1 MDVEDLSASQSLV
14 SRQRRRGRETTTKT
28 VRAPDYRH
36 LDHPFPAQKMF
47 SDDEIAAIHDT
58 ALRVL
63 EDLGMRVLLPE
74 ARDIYAAA
82 GARVVEDM
90 VFIGR
95 DIVSSALAGAPRTWR
110 LRAPNPQRDQIYAQ
124 GRMIFMA
131 GVGCPNAT
139 DRDRGRRPGSLAD
152 FVESLQLCQA
162 YDVIHMLGPMVEPQD
177 VPVHL
182 RHYATIEAQLAHS
195 DKPLFLFSR
204 GPAQVA
210 QGFEMIQS
218 ALNLT
223 DDEFAADVW
232 VSTVINTNS
241 PRLLD
246 NPMAKGLIDF
256 ARARQMCIVTP
267 FCLAGAMAPITPAG
281 ALALQH
287 AEALAAITLTQLV
300 NSGCPVSYGGFS
312 SNVYMKS
319 GAPAYGTPE
328 HIKMQIGGGQLAR
341 HIGLPWRTASGA
353 ASNTAD
359 MQAAL
364 ETTMGLWGASMA
376 HGTLIVHTAGWLE
389 GGLTFGYEKFI
400 NDVESLQMFAE
411 LCTRPS
417 GSAAEIG
424 FDAIAEVAPGGHFFQ
439 TQHTMDRYQTAF
451 YAPIVADLNNF
462 GTWTENGSRTSAE
475 RATDVWKQVLRE
487 ARAPEG
493 AAERLER
500 LRPVV
505 EAGKAAG
512 GAPAMD

>member
-1 MDVEDLSASQSLV
+1 METEGQTA
-14 SRQRRRGRETTTKT
+14 RENRGRRRSRDAAPRV

-36 LDHPFPAQKMF
+36 LRHPFPAQTMF
-47 SDDEIAAIHDT
+47 SEDEIAAIHDT

-63 EDLGMRVLLPE
+63 EELGMRILLPE
-74 ARDIYAAA
+74 ARQLFAAA
-82 GARVVEDM
+82 GARVEEDM

-95 DIVSSALAGAPRTWR
+95 DIVAAALASAPKAWR
-110 LRAPNPQRDQIYAQ
+110 LRAPSPLRDQDYAQ
-124 GRMIFMA
+124 GAMIFMA
-131 GVGCPNAT
+131 GVGCPNAS
-139 DRDRGRRPGSLAD
+139 DRERGRRPGSIAD
-152 FVESLQLCQA
+152 FVETVKLCQH
-162 YDVIHMLGPMVEPQD
+162 YDVIHMLGPMTEPQD
-177 VPVHL
+177 VPVPL
-182 RHYATIEAQLAHS
+182 RHYATIRAQLEHS
-195 DKPLFLFSR
+195 DKPLFLFAR
-204 GPAQVA
+204 GPGQVA
-210 QGFEMIQS
+210 QGFEMVQT
-218 ALNLT
+218 ALGLS
-223 DDEFAADVW
+223 DAEFSGDVW

-256 ARARQMCIVTP
+256 ARAGQMCIVTP

-287 AEALAAITLTQLV
+287 AESLAGITLTQIARA
-300 NSGCPVSYGGFS
+300 GAPVSYGGFS

-353 ASNTAD
+353 ASNAPD

-364 ETTMGLWGASMA
+364 ETTMGLWGASLA

-389 GGLTFGYEKFI
+389 GGLTFGYEKFV
-400 NDVESLQMFAE
+400 NDVESLQIFAE

-424 FDAIAEVAPGGHFFQ
+424 FDAIAEVPPGGHFFQ
-439 TQHTMDRYQTAF
+439 TQHTMDRYQQAF

-462 GTWTENGSRTSAE
+462 GTWTEAGARTSDM
-475 RATDVWKQVLRE
+475 RATDVWKAVLQDFRP
-487 ARAPEG
+487 PEG
-493 AAERLER
+493 AAERVDRILP
-500 LRPVV
+500 LI
-505 EAGKAAG
+505 EAGTAAG

>member
-1 MDVEDLSASQSLV
+1 MEPTPEPDT
-14 SRQRRRGRETTTKT
+14 RTRRRSREQ
-28 VRAPDYRH
+28 APKVTRQPNYRQ
-36 LDHPFPAQKMF
+36 LRHPFPAQAMF

-63 EDLGMRVLLPE
+63 EELGMRVLLPE
-74 ARDIYAAA
+74 ARQIYAAA
-82 GARVVEDM
+82 GAKVVDDM
-90 VFIGR
+90 VFIGK
-95 DIVSSALAGAPRTWR
+95 DIVRAALASAPKRWA
-110 LRAPNPQRDQIYAQ
+110 LRAPNPLRDQDYAQ
-124 GRMIFMA
+124 GAMIFMA

-139 DRDRGRRPGSLAD
+139 DRDRGRRPGSIAD
-152 FVESLQLCQA
+152 FVETVQLCQH
-162 YDVIHMLGPMVEPQD
+162 YDVIHMLGPMTEPQD

-182 RHYATIEAQLAHS
+182 RHYATLQAQLEHS

-204 GPAQVA
+204 GPGQVQ
-210 QGFEMIQS
+210 QGFELIQT
-218 ALNLT
+218 ALGLS
-223 DDEFAADVW
+223 DAEFARDVW

-246 NPMAKGLIDF
+246 NPMAQGLIDF
-256 ARARQMCIVTP
+256 ARAGQMCIVTP

-281 ALALQH
+281 ALTLQH
-287 AEALAAITLTQLV
+287 AEALAAITLTQLARA
-300 NSGCPVSYGGFS
+300 GCPVSYGGFS

-328 HIKMQIGGGQLAR
+328 HLKMQIGGGQLAR

-364 ETTMGLWGASMA
+364 ETTMGLWGASLA

-400 NDVESLQMFAE
+400 NDIESLQVFSE
-411 LCTRPS
+411 LASRPS

-424 FDAIAEVAPGGHFFQ
+424 FDAIADVQPGGHFFQ

-462 GTWTENGSRTSAE
+462 GTWSEHGARTSTE
-475 RATDVWKQVLRE
+475 RATDVWKQVLRD
-487 ARAPEG
+487 ARKPEG
-493 AAERLER
+493 AEERVARMQPLI
-500 LRPVV
+500 
-505 EAGKAAG
+505 AAFAAAG
-512 GAPAMD
+512 GASPMD

>member
-1 MDVEDLSASQSLV
+1 MDPTPEPDT
-14 SRQRRRGRETTTKT
+14 RTRRRSREQ
-28 VRAPDYRH
+28 APKVTRQPNYRQ
-36 LDHPFPAQKMF
+36 LRHPFPAQTMF

-63 EDLGMRVLLPE
+63 EELGMRVLLPE
-74 ARDIYAAA
+74 ARQIYAAA
-82 GARVVEDM
+82 GAKVVDDM
-90 VFIGR
+90 VFIGK
-95 DIVSSALAGAPRTWR
+95 DIVRAALASAPKRWT
-110 LRAPNPQRDQIYAQ
+110 LRAPNPLRDQDYAQ
-124 GRMIFMA
+124 GAMIFMA

-139 DRDRGRRPGSLAD
+139 DRERGRRPGSIAD
-152 FVESLQLCQA
+152 FVETVQLCQH
-162 YDVIHMLGPMVEPQD
+162 YDVIHMLGPMTEPQD

-182 RHYATIEAQLAHS
+182 RHYATLQAQLQHS

-204 GPAQVA
+204 GPGQVQ
-210 QGFEMIQS
+210 QGFELIQT
-218 ALNLT
+218 ALGLS
-223 DDEFAADVW
+223 DAEFARDVW

-246 NPMAKGLIDF
+246 NPMAQGLIDF
-256 ARARQMCIVTP
+256 ARAGQMCIVTP

-281 ALALQH
+281 ALTLQH
-287 AEALAAITLTQLV
+287 AEALAAITLTQLARA
-300 NSGCPVSYGGFS
+300 GCPVSYGGFS

-328 HIKMQIGGGQLAR
+328 HLKMQIGGGQLAR

-364 ETTMGLWGASMA
+364 ETTMGLWGASLA

-400 NDVESLQMFAE
+400 NDIESLQVFSE
-411 LCTRPS
+411 LASRPS

-424 FDAIAEVAPGGHFFQ
+424 FEAIADVQPGGHFFQ

-462 GTWTENGSRTSAE
+462 GTWSEHGAKTSTE
-475 RATDVWKQVLRE
+475 RATDVWKQVLRD
-487 ARAPEG
+487 ARKPEG
-493 AAERLER
+493 AEERVARMQPLIAEFT
-500 LRPVV
+500 
-505 EAGKAAG
+505 AAG
-512 GAPAMD
+512 GASPMD

>member
-1 MDVEDLSASQSLV
+1 MTPEDLSLSADTG
-14 SRQRRRGRETTTKT
+14 SRQRRRTREGAAKT

-36 LDHPFPAQKMF
+36 LDHPFPAQTMF

-58 ALRVL
+58 ALRIL
-63 EDLGMRVLLPE
+63 EELGMRVLLPE
-74 ARDIYAAA
+74 AQALYAAA
-82 GARVVEDM
+82 GAKLVDDM

-95 DIVSSALAGAPRTWR
+95 DIVTAAIASAPKHWR
-110 LRAPNPQRDQIYAQ
+110 LRAPNPARDQDYAQ
-124 GRMIFMA
+124 GRMLFMA
-131 GVGCPNAT
+131 GVGCPNAS

-152 FVESLQLCQA
+152 FVETLQLCQA
-162 YDVIHMLGPMVEPQD
+162 YDVIHMLGPTVEPQD
-177 VPVHL
+177 IPVHL

-204 GPAQVA
+204 GAAQVA
-210 QGFEMIQS
+210 QGFEMIQT

-223 DDEFAADVW
+223 DEAFAADVW

-246 NPMAKGLIDF
+246 NPMARGLIDF

-287 AEALAAITLTQLV
+287 AEALAAITLTQIV
-300 NSGCPVSYGGFS
+300 NPGCPVSYGGFS

-353 ASNTAD
+353 ASNTPD

-400 NDVESLQMFAE
+400 NDIESLQMFAE
-411 LCTRPS
+411 LCSRPS

-439 TQHTMDRYQTAF
+439 TQHTMERYQTAF

-462 GTWTENGSRTSAE
+462 GSWTDHGAQTSIE
-475 RATDVWKQVLRE
+475 RATAVWKQVLRE
-487 ARAPEG
+487 ARSPED